1 MKKFKKIKICNGKHE
16 CQFKLTLAE
25 YGLNIDQTPTR
36 FVLGSSH
43 IQAQI
48 GSDIGLIARSHD
60 KGMIK
65 HYSNEYESL
74 KLLDDVII
82 LYVVM
87 EREKLKLPTQ
97 AALIIMDV
105 FKRLMTTSVLQ
116 KTASNNIQ

>member
-1 MKKFKKIKICNGKHE
+1 MFKKIKICNGKHE

-60 KGMIK
+60 KGMITTIFTITTNGVFSLMQVIYGGKTSKSFCRAKLPEPFTLSENEK
-65 HYSNEYESL
+65 HYSNE
-74 KLLDDVII
+74 
-82 LYVVM
+82 
-87 EREKLKLPTQ
+87 
-97 AALIIMDV
+97 
-105 FKRLMTTSVLQ
+105 
-116 KTASNNIQ
+116 